1 MNIRFKCQSYKREVW
16 NFSNVD
22 VSALNKEILETDW
35 NPLLNNVYDID
46 HVYDVWISQF
56 RDIVKKYIP
65 LKLVTIRPTDK
76 PWISGEVRR
85 AIRKRDRL
93 LRIHNA
99 RQTAHSWESYRR

>member
-1 MNIRFKCQSYKREVW
+1 MSPPSNCDHSVIFAQMNIRFKCQSYKREVW

-56 RDIVKKYIP
+56 RDIVKKYM
-65 LKLVTIRPTDK
+65 
-76 PWISGEVRR
+76 
-85 AIRKRDRL
+85 
-93 LRIHNA
+93 
-99 RQTAHSWESYRR
+99 HSLEIGYY